1 MNGHST
7 AFFDVDGTL
16 TTVPSMFRFL
26 RHYLSARGHPPHEYV
41 GRRRELKAMNEIGC
55 PREAT
60 NRAYFANLEGARS
73 AEVNILAE
81 DWFREELR
89 AGGFF
94 HEHGVAALRR
104 HQQDGTRI
112 VLVSGS
118 FPAVLDPIADHLG
131 ADEVW
136 CTEPEIVWGRYTG
149 NLYRPPMLSAL
160 KAETLRNVAAAHG
173 TTPERCI
180 AYGDHVSDLPMLRAA
195 GTAVVVGGDKVLRT
209 HARINGWSL
218 LPAAPVPPALDLPL
232 WHTGPTGFPAAVT
245 NEVKEV
251 ESV

>member
-1 MNGHST
+1 MNAYRT

-16 TTVPSMFRFL
+16 TTAPSMFRFL
-26 RHYLSARGHPPHEYV
+26 RHYLSAMGHPPTEYIT
-41 GRRRELKAMNEIGC
+41 RRRELKAMNEVGC

-60 NRAYFANLEGARS
+60 NRAYFASLEGANA
-73 AEVNILAE
+73 AEVTGLAE

-89 AGGFF
+89 AGAFF

-112 VLVSGS
+112 VFVSGS
-118 FPAVLDPIADHLG
+118 FPAVLDPIAEHLG

-136 CTEPEIVWGRYTG
+136 CTEPEIAWGRYTG
-149 NLYRPPMLSAL
+149 NLHRPPMLSAA
-160 KAETLRNVAAAHG
+160 KAETVRAVAAGHG
-173 TTPERCI
+173 AAPEHCI
-180 AYGDHVSDLPMLRAA
+180 AYGDHISDLPMLKAA
-195 GTAVVVGGDKVLRT
+195 GHAVVVGGDKVLRT
-209 HARINGWSL
+209 HARIHGWSL

-232 WHTGPTGFPAAVT
+232 WHTGRTGSLAAVT